1 LVRDWIGRVE
11 DGLRVGAARSLKGIL
26 RVFLRKM
33 RRRRRVR
40 SNAVVALG
48 CMVENAAIG

>member
-1 LVRDWIGRVE
+1 ME